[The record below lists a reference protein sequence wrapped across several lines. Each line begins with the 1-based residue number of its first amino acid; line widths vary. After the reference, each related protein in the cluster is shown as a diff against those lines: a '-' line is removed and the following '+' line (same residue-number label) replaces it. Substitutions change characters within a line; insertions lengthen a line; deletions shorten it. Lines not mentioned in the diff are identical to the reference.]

1 VQALMASRLEQH
13 IPKSRKPV
21 WETVEYAI
29 SLLIRFW
36 YKAATEAKHMDP
48 KPEATSNKLSIFRL
62 SLNTIKSVL
71 IKKLRRI
78 TLGIVEKNAVMF
90 IIEPS

>member
-1 VQALMASRLEQH
+1 
-13 IPKSRKPV
+13 
-21 WETVEYAI
+21 
-29 SLLIRFW
+29 
-36 YKAATEAKHMDP
+36 MDP

-62 SLNTIKSVL
+62 PLNTIKSVL